1 MRDLLEYVSC
11 YVSRSIYEYSHN
23 TSKRQ
28 LDYTRSAYV
37 DSGAYITHQEG
48 SSLSKRTMDKFA
60 KRIQDIALWGFV
72 S

>member
-1 MRDLLEYVSC
+1 M
-11 YVSRSIYEYSHN
+11 SIHTIQAKGS
-23 TSKRQ
+23 

-48 SSLSKRTMDKFA
+48 SSFSKRTMDKFA